1 MSDGLIRF
9 SGRNNELFEQLRI
22 IDPSIVEALRRV
34 GVALSNF
41 ETSLPAEWSA
51 QGLWPKIEAYSLRYV
66 LPLYELAK
74 SPQTDLTDI
83 LVVQLL
89 SCVSWRHFDDCL
101 DAHGST
107 ITTSLASSLSCLRL
121 HEYAQ
126 RLTSGSIRGT
136 IERHYAVMAEQANTE
151 RTKPVE
157 LRDIWKRC
165 SIFMFSPEAIAK
177 LPDESVEVFRCY
189 INYSGIAHDIHDF
202 MSDAAEG
209 VKSLP
214 LSWMSEVN
222 PDGVFSVSTV
232 KSLYEKLR
240 QRVAPLE
247 QQAEGLQIS
256 RCFPLIN
263 HLWMESWRTIHDE

>member
-1 MSDGLIRF
+1 MSDEMIRF
-9 SGRNNELFEQLRI
+9 SGRNEALFEQLSI
-22 IDPSIVEALRRV
+22 IDPSIEVVLGQL

-41 ETSLPAEWSA
+41 EPSLLAEWSA
-51 QGLWPKIEAYSLRYV
+51 HGLWPKIEAYSLRYV

-83 LVVQLL
+83 LAVQLL

-101 DAHGST
+101 DAHSST
-107 ITTSLASSLSCLRL
+107 IAASLASSLSCLRL
-121 HEYAQ
+121 YEYAQ

-136 IERHYAVMAEQANTE
+136 LERHYAVMAEQAIKE

-157 LRDIWKRC
+157 LHDIWKRC
-165 SIFMFSPEAIAK
+165 SIFMFSAEAIAK
-177 LPDESVEVFRCY
+177 LPDERAEVFRCY

-214 LSWMSEVN
+214 VSWMSEVN

-232 KSLYEKLR
+232 KFLYEKLR
-240 QRVAPLE
+240 QRVTPLE
-247 QQAEGLQIS
+247 QQAEVLQIS
-256 RCFPLIN
+256 KCFPLIN
-263 HLWMESWRTIHDE
+263 HLWMQSWRTIHDE